1 MEMIR
6 LLLAEDQ
13 RVLRESLKI
22 VLEQDPELKVV
33 GCAANGAETL
43 ALAEEK
49 VPDIILMD
57 IQMPAID
64 GIESTRLIKEKFPQ
78 IKIVILTTFGNE
90 DNIEKA
96 LAYGADGFVLKDI
109 DPEEII
115 IVIKN
120 TVKGLQVFHRNVYNK
135 VRKKFSNGMQ
145 GVNGKHANL
154 NLTERELQIIRLI
167 VQGKSNKEIGEVL
180 FLSETRI
187 KSIIGNILNK
197 LRVKDRTQLA
207 VYALKNNLV
216 ENIMQ

>member
-1 MEMIR
+1 MIK

-13 RVLRESLKI
+13 KVLRESLKI
-22 VLEQDPELKVV
+22 VLEQDPELQVV
-33 GCAANGAETL
+33 GCAANGTEAL

-49 VPDIILMD
+49 APDIILMD
-57 IQMPAID
+57 IKMPAVD
-64 GIESTRLIKEKFPQ
+64 GIESTRLIKEKFPH
-78 IKIVILTTFGNE
+78 IKVVILTTFGNE

-115 IVIKN
+115 TVIKN

-135 VRKKFSNGMQ
+135 VRKKFSNSIQ
-145 GVNGKHANL
+145 KPNVKAADL
-154 NLTERELQIIRLI
+154 NLTERELKIIRLI
-167 VQGKSNKEIGEVL
+167 VQGKSNKEIGEAL

-207 VYALKNNLV
+207 VYALKNNLID
-216 ENIMQ
+216 NIMQ